1 MEEKNVTMADLVIQA
16 IRENHLSPENENRIR
31 ELLEGRK
38 QQRDEKRSCRCL
50 AEYVEMELD
59 IMMAWREKENRE
71 RYSRIN
77 KMCFNESRIG
87 NMDIKELSA
96 NDIRK
101 LIILTAELRRMDRGD
116 KLFFMIMLQRTLN
129 ELDRKDIL
137 GFHPSSKI
145 YSEYKEAVDR
155 ITFIDNP
162 YTPEEVHRI
171 TEWID
176 ANPHDMR
183 GLAVGMWLA
192 SDITADEIVELKK
205 GDLMDSDGVNVVNPT
220 VIKKNGAEDY
230 IALAGRREEI
240 IRNALNLHDGRD
252 LEYVFMPGSEE
263 GTWKKMLG
271 RSLPSKM
278 SHICREIGIKYK
290 PFKCIEAIKWFE
302 R

>member
-1 MEEKNVTMADLVIQA
+1 
-16 IRENHLSPENENRIR
+16 
-31 ELLEGRK
+31 
-38 QQRDEKRSCRCL
+38 
-50 AEYVEMELD
+50 
-59 IMMAWREKENRE
+59 
-71 RYSRIN
+71 
-77 KMCFNESRIG
+77 
-87 NMDIKELSA
+87 MDIKELSA

-116 KLFFMIMLQRTLN
+116 KLFFMIMLQHTLD
-129 ELDRKDIL
+129 ELDRKGIL
-137 GFHPSSKI
+137 GFNPSRKIFSK
-145 YSEYKEAVDR
+145 YKAAMDR

-176 ANPHDMR
+176 ANPYDMR
-183 GLAVGMWLA
+183 GLAVGLWLA
-192 SDITADEIVELKK
+192 SDITANEIVELKK
-205 GDLMDSDGVNVVNPT
+205 EDLMDSDGINTVNPT
-220 VIKKNGAEDY
+220 VVKKNEAEDY

-252 LEYVFMPGSEE
+252 LEYVFMPGSEG